1 MALGSRRGARLS
13 KNNFRSLVN
22 FQQSKWFWHCSTD
35 PSGSLSV
42 LCQHVALYVVEGG
55 LHYLGCRSAI
65 QSEVG
70 RYAPKR
76 MQPERRLI
84 LLVL

>member
-1 MALGSRRGARLS
+1 
-13 KNNFRSLVN
+13 
-22 FQQSKWFWHCSTD
+22 
-35 PSGSLSV
+35 
-42 LCQHVALYVVEGG
+42 LYVVEGG